1 MKRLTVDELHNR
13 LAGTWIWSA
22 CEMVIHL
29 LDSHGMV
36 IVDKG
41 KYDEYLSSKRASEDD
56 LK

>member
-13 LAGTWIWSA
+13 LAGAWIWST

-36 IVDKG
+36 IIDKSE
-41 KYDEYLSSKRASEDD
+41 YDECIDKRQAVEDD